1 MPPILITNC
10 SNRKTGSPSE
20 RLTPND
26 ITEGLI
32 SDVCSAWIKKLK
44 TPHSYETVGTIYK
57 GRGAQ
62 EANKCAK
69 VLKADHWVVSAGL
82 GLVQTNEKAP
92 LYDLTVSGSGE
103 TSIKNKV
110 ISNDFTL
117 HRWWHEISKRHR
129 PKRSISRLMDNTRSI
144 VILGLSTNYFNMV
157 SEDLSSLSDSKLQR
171 LRIIG
176 PTKSKIPERFHGF
189 LLPYDYRLDGSNS
202 PIRGTRSDFPQR
214 AVHHFAQH
222 IWKSS
227 KSHKLDEHIRLVNE
241 SMNKLNHPVTLK
253 RQKRTD
259 DELINI
265 IIEMW
270 SKANGQSGRMLRI
283 LRDEKQVACEQSRFS
298 KLFVIAKQRIG

>member
-1 MPPILITNC
+1 MTPILITNC
-10 SNRKTGSPSE
+10 SNRKSGSPSV

-26 ITEGLI
+26 ITEGLV
-32 SDVCSAWIKKLK
+32 SDVCRAWIKKLK
-44 TPHSYETVGTIYK
+44 THHSYETVGTLYQ

-82 GLVQTNEKAP
+82 GLVQTTEKAP
-92 LYDLTVSGSGE
+92 LYDLTVSGTGE
-103 TSIKNKV
+103 TNIKNKV
-110 ISNDFTL
+110 INNDFTL
-117 HRWWHEISKRHR
+117 HRWWHELSKIHR
-129 PKRSISRLMDNTRSI
+129 PNRSISRLMSDTRSV

-157 SEDLSSLSDSKLQR
+157 SEDISSLSDSKLRR

-176 PTKSKIPERFHGF
+176 PSKSKIPERFHEF

-214 AVHHFAQH
+214 AVHHFAKY
-222 IWKSS
+222 IWANS
-227 KSHKLDEHIRLVNE
+227 KSHKLDVHMKLVRD
-241 SMNKLNHPVTLK
+241 SMNKLHHPVTLK

-298 KLFVIAKQRIG
+298 KLFVIAKQQIG